1 MGITRHYQG
10 DVFSSMNWLDIYQH
24 TAFGNTIYSK
34 PYFNEIIDTLA
45 VGRDLSGNMDSSL
58 RNMTGFPDI

>member
-1 MGITRHYQG
+1 MSIARHYQR
-10 DVFSSMNWLDIYQH
+10 DFFSSINWLDIYQH

-34 PYFNEIIDTLA
+34 PYFNKIIDTLA

-58 RNMTGFPDI
+58 RNLTGFQDI